1 VTNAEGNQVDI
12 DLIAESTVYHSLSAS
27 YSFDN
32 GVVARLGVANL
43 LDELPPRMTSLGTG
57 NEVDVLGQ
65 VAFYSQYDWLGRR
78 FFLNLT
84 MDF

>member
-1 VTNAEGNQVDI
+1 VNI

-27 YSFDN
+27 YDFDN

-43 LDELPPRMTSLGTG
+43 LDETPPRMTARGTG
-57 NEVDVLGQ
+57 NEVDVLGK

-78 FFLNLT
+78 VFVNLT
-84 MDF
+84 MNF